1 MTTKLSSLTRRSF
14 CGGLAATAVL
24 PPAAQRGAIAQ
35 TYPQRE
41 IRTSILEVPGARLYY
56 ETHGSGPV
64 MLMVPGATGSAY
76 SFQRVTEHL
85 AAHYTVV
92 TYDRRGFSRSQLDGP
107 QDHNRRLETDA
118 DDVWRLIEHLSD
130 KPATVFGSSSG
141 GLVALEV
148 LARHP
153 SVVRTL
159 VPHEP
164 PAMRLLPDGQK
175 WVDFFFEVY
184 DLYRHSGMEPALEK
198 FREHAFAESDRQVM
212 AHGPRAPDLDP
223 NIRTYM
229 RANAAYWFEHELRQY
244 PAVDLDLD
252 ALKADADR
260 IVLVAGRDSR
270 GYPTYEV
277 NVELAKKLGR
287 ELIELPGGHIGFV
300 TQPAEFAREFV
311 QALAR
316 TGHGPKP

>member
-1 MTTKLSSLTRRSF
+1 MTTKLPSFTRRSF

-24 PPAAQRGAIAQ
+24 PLVAPRGAMAQ
-35 TYPQRE
+35 TPPPRKIQM
-41 IRTSILEVPGARLYY
+41 SILEVPGARLSY

-85 AAHYTVV
+85 APHYTVV

-107 QDHNRRLETDA
+107 QDYSHRLETDA
-118 DDVWRLIEHLSD
+118 DDVRRLIEHVSD
-130 KPATVFGSSSG
+130 EPATVFGSSSG
-141 GLVALEV
+141 GIIVLEV
-148 LARHP
+148 LIRHP

-164 PAMRLLPDGQK
+164 AAVKLLPDGQQ

-184 DLYRHSGMEPALEK
+184 GLYRQSGMEPALKK
-198 FREHAFAESDRQVM
+198 FREHAFAESDRQAM
-212 AHGPRAPDLDP
+212 AHGPRDMDP
-223 NIRTYM
+223 NIAKYV
-229 RANAAYWFEHELRQY
+229 RANAIYWFEHELRQY

-252 ALKADADR
+252 ALKVHADR
-260 IVLVAGRDSR
+260 IVPMAGRESR
-270 GYPTYEV
+270 GYPTYDV

-287 ELIELPGGHIGFV
+287 AVIELPGGHIGFV
-300 TQPAEFAREFV
+300 TQPAEFARECV